1 MSEQKKAE
9 ATPPKR
15 KMVRS
20 PNSPSLSL
28 SDALAKA
35 KIIYDVEKKIPTTPD
50 VMLSHIGYEKP
61 DSGPAGRAFGAL
73 RQYGLV
79 TEVEAGKF
87 RISDSSFRYFELPP
101 DDPERQKILREA
113 ALKPALFKELINRHK
128 DGVLPSDAALRSY
141 LVLEKNFNPNTVE
154 DFIRVFRQT
163 IAVAKPFDEGYT
175 APDAGEPEGESKPAG
190 EARMQPSV
198 ANKTPTNTGS
208 PAQFVQF
215 RQLDGSP
222 VEYEQKTEK
231 RTELAFKLSRSSE
244 ARVVIYG
251 EASQEAIK
259 KLRALLELQED
270 TFPTSAELVSQEDIR
285 AAMVTAAME
294 GYQAAIW
301 RNKDHDQPVT
311 ITGEL
316 GEKDGRRFY
325 AAKETSTGIPEDE
338 LEFQDA
344 KAKGA
349 A

>member
-1 MSEQKKAE
+1 MSDEKKE
-9 ATPPKR
+9 ASSTPPKR

-35 KIIYDVEKKIPTTPD
+35 KIIYDVEKKIPTTQE

-61 DSGPAGRAFGAL
+61 DSGPAGRAFSAL

-79 TEVEAGKF
+79 TEVEQGKF
-87 RISDSSFRYFELPP
+87 RISDSSFRYFELPT

-113 ALKPALFKELINRHK
+113 ALKPTLFKELIDRHK
-128 DGVLPSDAALRSY
+128 DGVLPSDAAMRSY

-154 DFIRVFRQT
+154 DFIRVFRAT
-163 IAVAKPFDEGYT
+163 IAVAKPFDAGYT
-175 APDAGEPEGESKPAG
+175 EPPNEVPVKEVLP
-190 EARMQPSV
+190 PV
-198 ANKTPTNTGS
+198 HTPITPTPPVIPRERAFGMTQAGYVAADS
-208 PAQFVQF
+208 D
-215 RQLDGSP
+215 RQAVAKWSLN
-222 VEYEQKTEK
+222 
-231 RTELAFKLSRSSE
+231 LSRDSD

-251 EASQEAIK
+251 RPSQEAID
-259 KLRALLELQED
+259 KLSKFLELQKD
-270 TFPTSAELVSQEDIR
+270 TFPTKAELEAPR
-285 AAMVTAAME
+285 L
-294 GYQAAIW
+294 AIW
-301 RNKDHDQPVT
+301 KNKDHDQPVT

-325 AAKETSTGIPEDE
+325 SAEETATGIPEDE
-338 LEFQDA
+338 LEFEDA